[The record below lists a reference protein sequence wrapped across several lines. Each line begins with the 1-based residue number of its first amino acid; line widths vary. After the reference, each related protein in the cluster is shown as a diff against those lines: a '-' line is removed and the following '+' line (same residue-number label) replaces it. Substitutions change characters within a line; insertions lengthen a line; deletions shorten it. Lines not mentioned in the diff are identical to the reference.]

1 MAFSQRAGLGS
12 VGGRVALVAIAA
24 SFLVLVPGA
33 GPAAAHV
40 SKPTDASHYRCAVTA
55 ITPAQQD
62 FSVRVGRV
70 GDWIEL
76 TAKTT
81 QPLVVVGYFGEPYLR
96 VTSAETQINEFSPT
110 GQLNGGLIGTFDQ
123 ARLADAESPP
133 HWVTQSV
140 GPTVR
145 WRDLRTQWLGGVRP
159 PDVGSDPAHAHLVGN
174 WSITVQAPGRDY
186 AVNGTLRWTPIHRGL
201 SNGLIAFFAI
211 DTVVL
216 AAGAV
221 FIRRRVGN
229 RVGASVPAVA

>member
-1 MAFSQRAGLGS
+1 MAFSRRAVLGR
-12 VGGRVALVAIAA
+12 VGGRAGLVAIAA
-24 SFLVLVPGA
+24 GFLVLVPGA
-33 GPAAAHV
+33 APAAAHV
-40 SKPTDASHYRCAVTA
+40 SKPTDASHYRCTVTA

-62 FSVRVGRV
+62 FSVRVGKV

-123 ARLADAESPP
+123 ARLADVESPP

-159 PDVGSDPAHAHLVGN
+159 PDVGSDPGHAHLVGN
-174 WSITVQAPGRDY
+174 WSITVQTPGRDY
-186 AVNGTLRWTPIHRGL
+186 AVSGTLRWTPIHRGL
-201 SNGLIAFFAI
+201 SNGLIVFFAI
-211 DTVVL
+211 DTIVL

-229 RVGASVPAVA
+229 RVGVSVPVVA

>member
-1 MAFSQRAGLGS
+1 
-12 VGGRVALVAIAA
+12 
-24 SFLVLVPGA
+24 VLVPGA

-62 FSVRVGRV
+62 FSVRVGKV

-123 ARLADAESPP
+123 ARLSDAESPP
-133 HWVTQSV
+133 HWVTQSL

-159 PDVGSDPAHAHLVGN
+159 PDVGSDPGHAHLVGN
-174 WSITVQAPGRDY
+174 WSITVQGPGRDY
-186 AVNGTLRWTPIHRGL
+186 AVTGTLRWAPMARGL
-201 SNGLIAFFAI
+201 SRGLIVFFAI

-216 AAGAV
+216 AGGAV
-221 FIRRRVGN
+221 LLRRRLGS
-229 RVGASVPAVA
+229 RVAASVPATA